1 MWTCDAR
8 LVPVALTAALHAG
21 CFNPSGE
28 LDPDAE
34 GGTSGSTGSPIAM
47 SDSATSSAPGVT
59 TAGASTTSTSSPT
72 SDADG
77 NSDAESD
84 TAGVDGSSETSDG
97 VDPSTTSTS
106 TSTSTG
112 SEPPGESTGDVED
125 TSDEGSESTGLER
138 VDCEGLL
145 NNITGQGSVSAST
158 VFAGFPANLSVDGD
172 LSTSWFSTGPEGD
185 GTTPSVYTWTLGQ
198 ARCIN
203 SIVVAD
209 NASHANAGFQQG
221 FGFNL
226 ATVRVLHGTDVMY
239 QELVPLPGDPDGQ
252 FIVDTGGVP
261 ATQVLL
267 ELSGHED
274 PSCGGFSEL
283 TVLGG
288 NIP

>member
-97 VDPSTTSTS
+97 VDPST